1 MFVFTDKNHQPCN
14 RGDKMADSTKLPSL
28 KNADG
33 CIFGNLGQDSWLK
46 RKKKALIFPQAI

>member
-1 MFVFTDKNHQPCN
+1 MFVFTDKKHQPCN

-33 CIFGNLGQDSWLK
+33 CIFGNLGQDS
-46 RKKKALIFPQAI
+46 